1 MTAGLGKRMR
11 AAGALLGAMLL
22 SAAATAQVDRYQ
34 VFAFQPGD
42 AAVEADLRPSL
53 LPLAMITRPEAGKQV
68 IFVEADQAGV
78 ARVKEAAKG
87 PTLVYRALGEHV
99 QASAAAK
106 AGAASLVTGASGEP
120 GTYYLFAHLEA
131 APDKERA
138 FNHFYGTVHQI
149 EVLQLPGMQWSVR
162 GELVSQAP
170 EAFNAP
176 RYVAIYA
183 VKSHDLKATMAEFDR
198 RMKEKVITPFPDGV
212 VGRNILIQWA
222 GPAPAAQPHSHKH

>member
-1 MTAGLGKRMR
+1 MIAGLGKSMR
-11 AAGALLGAMLL
+11 VAGALLGAALL
-22 SAAATAQVDRYQ
+22 STAAMAQGERYQ
-34 VFAFQPGD
+34 VFAFQSGD
-42 AAVEADLRPSL
+42 AAVEAGLKPSL
-53 LPLAMITRPEAGKQV
+53 LPLVMITRPEAGKQV
-68 IFVEADQAGV
+68 VFVEADQTGV

-87 PTLVYRALGEHV
+87 PTLVYKALGEHV

-106 AGAASLVTGASGEP
+106 AGAASLVPGAGGEP

-131 APDKERA
+131 TPGKETA

-170 EAFNAP
+170 EAFGAP

-183 VKSHDLKATMAEFDR
+183 IKSHDLKATMAEFDR
-198 RMKEKVITPFPDGV
+198 RMKEKVITPFPEGV

-222 GPAPAAQPHSHKH
+222 GPAPAAQQHTHNH